1 MEDSLKKEFTRRL
14 SQCNHGEM
22 IVIMYDIGFAYMEEA
37 KEAFHAGDYESYTFA
52 IKCTQDTL
60 DSLIHGLNFKYEISK
75 ELHKLYVYAKTSL
88 AKAIYQN
95 RLDGLLE
102 AEKILKKLYTSFCE
116 AAKTDTSG
124 PVMRNTQQ
132 VYAGMTY
139 GRNTLNENIYD
150 NGHRGFFV

>member
-1 MEDSLKKEFTRRL
+1 MESSLKQEFTRRL

-88 AKAIYQN
+88 GVPRLVLIYC
-95 RLDGLLE
+95 
-102 AEKILKKLYTSFCE
+102 S
-116 AAKTDTSG
+116 SG
-124 PVMRNTQQ
+124 NW
-132 VYAGMTY
+132 YCS
-139 GRNTLNENIYD
+139 L
-150 NGHRGFFV
+150 